1 MDKLLIFTLS
11 SNELR
16 KAQSI
21 QQQILQKDLQL
32 ELLDIN
38 NRYRPTFGYNNYPN
52 MLNRQNIL
60 LEKNRL
66 ISQRDENLS
75 NAVNYALDIL
85 SDDIE
90 RKDSGLLSIGGMA
103 INSIVSF
110 VTAYRITFALSFPVR
125 IKFSQVMVKLFL
137 PDYTYWDLKNQLE
150 KLTSYV
156 QNLV

>member
-1 MDKLLIFTLS
+1 MDKVLIFTLS

-16 KAQSI
+16 RAQSI
-21 QQQILQKDLQL
+21 QQQILQQDLQL

-60 LEKNRL
+60 LEKNNL
-66 ISQRDENLS
+66 IRQRDECLS
-75 NAVNYALDIL
+75 NAICYALDIL
-85 SDDIE
+85 LDDIE

-110 VTAYRITFALSFPVR
+110 VTAYHITFVLSFSVR
-125 IKFSQVMVKLFL
+125 IKLSQVMVKLFVSNL
-137 PDYTYWDLKNQLE
+137 TYWDLRNQLE
-150 KLTSYV
+150 KLERQIT
-156 QNLV
+156 

>member
-16 KAQSI
+16 RAQSI

-60 LEKNRL
+60 LEKNHL
-66 ISQRDENLS
+66 ISQRDGSLS

-85 SDDIE
+85 LDDIE

-110 VTAYRITFALSFPVR
+110 VTAYRITFVLSFPVR
-125 IKFSQVMVKLFL
+125 IKLSQVMVKLFL
-137 PDYTYWDLKNQLE
+137 PNFTYLDLKNQLE
-150 KLTSYV
+150 KLAGCV

>member
-32 ELLDIN
+32 ELQDIN

-52 MLNRQNIL
+52 MLNRQSIL
-60 LEKNRL
+60 LEKNHL
-66 ISQRDENLS
+66 ISQRDESLS

-110 VTAYRITFALSFPVR
+110 VTAYRITFVLSFPVR
-125 IKFSQVMVKLFL
+125 IKLSQVMVKLFL

>member
-32 ELLDIN
+32 ELQDIN

-52 MLNRQNIL
+52 MLNRQSIL
-60 LEKNRL
+60 LEKNHL
-66 ISQRDENLS
+66 ISQRDESLS

-90 RKDSGLLSIGGMA
+90 RKDNGLLSIGGMA

-110 VTAYRITFALSFPVR
+110 VTAYRITFVLSFPVR
-125 IKFSQVMVKLFL
+125 IKLSQVMVKLFL

>member
-32 ELLDIN
+32 ELQDIN

-60 LEKNRL
+60 LEKNHL
-66 ISQRDENLS
+66 ISQRDESLS

-110 VTAYRITFALSFPVR
+110 VTAYRITFVLSFPVR
-125 IKFSQVMVKLFL
+125 IKLSQVMVKLFL

>member
-21 QQQILQKDLQL
+21 QQHILQKDLQL

-60 LEKNRL
+60 LEKNHL
-66 ISQRDENLS
+66 ISQRNESLS

-110 VTAYRITFALSFPVR
+110 VTAYRITFVLSFPVR
-125 IKFSQVMVKLFL
+125 IKLSQVMVKLFL
-137 PDYTYWDLKNQLE
+137 PNFTYLDLKNQLE
-150 KLTSYV
+150 KLAGCV

>member
-32 ELLDIN
+32 ELQDIN

-60 LEKNRL
+60 LEKNHL
-66 ISQRDENLS
+66 ISQRDESLS

-90 RKDSGLLSIGGMA
+90 RKDNGLLSIGGMA

-110 VTAYRITFALSFPVR
+110 VTAYRITFVLSFPVR
-125 IKFSQVMVKLFL
+125 IKLSQVMVKLFL

>member
-32 ELLDIN
+32 ELQDIN

-52 MLNRQNIL
+52 MLNRQSIL
-60 LEKNRL
+60 LEKNHL
-66 ISQRDENLS
+66 ISQRDESLS

-85 SDDIE
+85 LDDIE

-110 VTAYRITFALSFPVR
+110 VTAYRITFVLSFPVR
-125 IKFSQVMVKLFL
+125 IKLSQVMVKLFL

>member
-32 ELLDIN
+32 ELQDIN

-52 MLNRQNIL
+52 MLNRQSIL
-60 LEKNRL
+60 LEKNHL
-66 ISQRDENLS
+66 ISQRDESLS

-90 RKDSGLLSIGGMA
+90 RKDNGLLSIGGMA

-110 VTAYRITFALSFPVR
+110 VTAYRITFVLSFPVR
-125 IKFSQVMVKLFL
+125 IKLSQAMVKLFL